1 MLPTINEFIS
11 KYGLEN
17 FVVMADSGL
26 MNNANIAELEARGY
40 KYIIGAKIKNES
52 QEVKD
57 WIQEQPKLDCQRL
70 NMTKEGDVVSW
81 SAIQMTAQRKMLITE
96 RREYAGWKRLT
107 SMVRSLKA
115 TSTKDV
121 TISSY
126 PWMVK

>member
-1 MLPTINEFIS
+1 
-11 KYGLEN
+11 
-17 FVVMADSGL
+17 
-26 MNNANIAELEARGY
+26 
-40 KYIIGAKIKNES
+40 
-52 QEVKD
+52 
-57 WIQEQPKLDCQRL
+57 
-70 NMTKEGDVVSW
+70 
-81 SAIQMTAQRKMLITE
+81 MLITE